1 MSSYVHNIWI
11 IKNKI
16 WCEYRGDRSQSIG
29 NMLEF
34 HVLSGT
40 KLLGTYLAQQVK
52 QEVFFSRLIRPLARK
67 DNSETHKEEFK
78 WRAKS
83 MM

>member
-16 WCEYRGDRSQSIG
+16 WCEYPGDHSQPMG

-40 KLLGTYLAQQVK
+40 MLLGIYLAQ
-52 QEVFFSRLIRPLARK
+52 
-67 DNSETHKEEFK
+67 
-78 WRAKS
+78 
-83 MM
+83 